1 MARISKPSPEADAPE
16 GPPAPLEQAA
26 PDAELAELHESPP
39 DLGDGSGNGHGG
51 NVRGP
56 GPRRRRGGG
65 GGGGGDDSGGD
76 DSGGDL
82 EPSSSTD
89 SPEPRSRRSGGGP
102 IAFARGSWRELQ
114 RVQWPDQRQVM
125 QATGV
130 VIGFVIV
137 AGAYLALADFV
148 ANKIVHFILS

>member
-1 MARISKPSPEADAPE
+1 VARTSKPSPGTDAPD
-16 GPPAPLEQAA
+16 GPPAPLEHAA
-26 PDAELAELHESPP
+26 PDAEIAELHETDPGL
-39 DLGDGSGNGHGG
+39 DDGFGNGSGNGHGG
-51 NVRGP
+51 G
-56 GPRRRRGGG
+56 GSRRRRG

-76 DSGGDL
+76 L
-82 EPSSSTD
+82 EPSEGHAPD
-89 SPEPRSRRSGGGP
+89 APSRHRNGL

>member
-1 MARISKPSPEADAPE
+1 VPRIPQSSPEADRSD
-16 GPPAPLEQAA
+16 GPPDPLEQAA
-26 PDAELAELHESPP
+26 PDAELAELHESDP
-39 DLGDGSGNGHGG
+39 DLEDGSGEGTGSRPPGG
-51 NVRGP
+51 GS
-56 GPRRRRGGG
+56 RRRRG

-76 DSGGDL
+76 L
-82 EPSSSTD
+82 EPSAPDGRGSS
-89 SPEPRSRRSGGGP
+89 PVRHRSGP

-114 RVQWPDQRQVM
+114 RVQWPDQRQVT